1 MIAATQFDVA
11 SHKVHELVDAMGRT
25 AIHHV
30 RNLHLNAQEELRAKT
45 SYEIRSIAQKRRW
58 HAYDRIG
65 RAVQVPYSDSIF
77 DEIETEF
84 APVFWGVMV
93 IAIVLLMVVRP

>member
-1 MIAATQFDVA
+1 MNTATQFDA
-11 SHKVHELVDAMGRT
+11 ARNSVHELVDAMGRT

-30 RNLHLNAQEELRAKT
+30 RNLQLNAQEELRMQT
-45 SYEIRSIAQKRRW
+45 SFEIRSIAQKRRW

-65 RAVQVPYSDSIF
+65 RAVRAPYSESIF

-84 APVFWGVMV
+84 APVFWFVAIV
-93 IAIVLLMVVRP
+93 SIVLLLIVR